1 MPVYLD
7 HNATSPLDPAVLDS
21 MMPFLREQFGNPSS
35 PHRFGRRMRA
45 AIDTAR
51 EQVAALVKVHASQ
64 VVFTSGGTESN
75 NLAIK
80 GVAATQMPGTLAV
93 GATEHPSVLEP
104 ARTLAAHGWRI
115 VEIAVDRDGRVD
127 SAVFGEAL
135 AARPSLISVMVANN
149 ETGVIQDVAALAHA
163 ARSQGAIFH
172 TDAVQAAGKLALDFP
187 ASGAHLMSLSAHKL
201 NGPQG
206 VGALMVDK
214 SIECLPLLHGGGQ
227 ERERRSGTENV
238 AGIVGFGAAAA
249 LAIERLAARSARFM
263 ALRTRLESALRAI
276 GGVVIFGAGAER
288 LPNTVYFGVRDIDGE
303 TLILG
308 LDRRGF
314 ACASGSACG
323 SARREPSHVLRA
335 MQVESDLAMG
345 AIRVSFGAGNTE
357 RDVDEFASGLAAE
370 IERLQPATRR
380 RAV

>member
-35 PHRFGRRMRA
+35 PHRFGRRTRA
-45 AIDTAR
+45 AIDEAR

-80 GVAATQMPGTLAV
+80 GVAAAQAPATLAV

-104 ARTLAAHGWRI
+104 ARALVAQGWRI
-115 VEIAVDRDGRVD
+115 EEIAVDRDGRVD
-127 SAVFGEAL
+127 RAAFGETL
-135 AARPSLISVMVANN
+135 AARPSLVSVMVANN
-149 ETGVIQDVAALAHA
+149 ETGVVQDVAALAHA

-206 VGALMVDK
+206 VGALVVDK
-214 SIECLPLLHGGGQ
+214 SIEIVPLLHGGGQ

-249 LAIERLAARSARFM
+249 LALEHQAARHARGM

-323 SARREPSHVLRA
+323 SARHEPSHVLRA

-345 AIRVSFGAGNTE
+345 AIRVSFGTGNTE
-357 RDVDEFASGLAAE
+357 RDVDEFAAGLAAE
-370 IERLQPATRR
+370 IQRLQPAARR